1 MKTVSLNG
9 DLRNGV
15 GSKDAKAVRKEGF
28 VPSVIYGGEE
38 QVNIKIDAREFK
50 KIVYTPEAFNVLLNV
65 DGKEYSTVFQ
75 AAQFDP
81 ITDEITHADFLEV
94 KEDKPVTVSLPVSL
108 SGSPIGVRNGGK
120 LRQPMRK
127 LKVRGLLSAIP
138 DGINLDI
145 APMKIGQAQK
155 VGQLEI
161 EGVEFLDPA
170 SNVIVAVKMA
180 RGAVVEDEDEA
191 EAEAEA

>member
-180 RGAVVEDEDEA
+180 RGAVVEDEA

>member
-145 APMKIGQAQK
+145 ASMKIGQAQK